1 MLNCLLPFSTN
12 EFRNAFL
19 KTIRLIIRESVRN
32 MTVPTNKPNMTRDK
46 YSTHGRKSTPDH
58 HLNLPQT
65 YSRTLSTKKKAA
77 SNSLSIKNVP
87 QRHSAGNID
96 NQLSASVETYDNVD
110 QNFRTRSK
118 TVGDSMDDIGG
129 SERDLC
135 DGNLCPSN
143 SRSPTPMVLSSDNK
157 MDRVSP
163 CSASKPNLGAPSH
176 LSLSTTSTLS
186 NSSTGSSSAKLVH
199 SSHQPANYQP
209 SQNAN
214 AGSPVW
220 KPRDGLNDIAIV
232 NISNRNHSNRFP
244 TGKEQTPVC
253 DEYGGSVYMTP
264 PSVHK
269 QDHYGKTSTFKPM

>member
-1 MLNCLLPFSTN
+1 
-12 EFRNAFL
+12 
-19 KTIRLIIRESVRN
+19 
-32 MTVPTNKPNMTRDK
+32 MTVPTNKPNMTREK
-46 YSTHGRKSTPDH
+46 YSTHGRKSALDH

-118 TVGDSMDDIGG
+118 TVSDSMDDIGG

-135 DGNLCPSN
+135 DGPS
-143 SRSPTPMVLSSDNK
+143 RLTCVK
-157 MDRVSP
+157 MDSVSP
-163 CSASKPNLGAPSH
+163 SAANARPNLGAPSH

-199 SSHQPANYQP
+199 SSHPPASYQP
-209 SQNAN
+209 SQNSS

-220 KPRDGLNDIAIV
+220 KPRDGINDIAV
-232 NISNRNHSNRFP
+232 VTVSNRIQANRFP
-244 TGKEQTPVC
+244 TGKEQHTVC

-269 QDHYGKTSTFKPM
+269 QDHYNKTSTFKPI